1 MALSPD
7 AGLTL
12 QPARDH
18 GFHKVRVREVIKET
32 SDASS
37 FVLDVPPDLSGS
49 YSYEPGQFLTF
60 RCWINGEP
68 HLRCYSMSSSPG
80 VDDSM
85 FVTVKRVRDGVVS
98 NWMID
103 RLGVGDDIETT
114 LPSGIFGARTHT
126 GDVLAFA
133 GGSGITPILSIAKS
147 SLAAGTQK
155 VRIFY
160 ANRDVDSVIFRSALG
175 SLVDRHGGRIEVV
188 HHLDT
193 ELGMVDADEI
203 TAFAT
208 GWSEVDS
215 YLCGPGP
222 FMDLVERIL
231 LRLGADP
238 GSIHIERFTP
248 TESGDLPEP
257 QAVDIAPGQITIE
270 LDGRVEVAE
279 NRPGTTILQTA
290 RQLGMSPPYSCEA
303 GSCATCMA
311 RVLQGEVTMFMNN
324 ALTDEEVA
332 DGWVLTCQGVPS
344 TSSVRV
350 VYGWED

>member
-1 MALSPD
+1 
-7 AGLTL
+7 
-12 QPARDH
+12 
-18 GFHKVRVREVIKET
+18 
-32 SDASS
+32 
-37 FVLDVPPDLSGS
+37 
-49 YSYEPGQFLTF
+49 
-60 RCWINGEP
+60 
-68 HLRCYSMSSSPG
+68 MSSSPG

-103 RLGVGDDIETT
+103 RLGPGDDIETT
-114 LPSGIFGARTHT
+114 LPSGVFGGRTHD
-126 GDVLAFA
+126 GDILAFA

-147 SLAAGTQK
+147 VLAAGPQK

-160 ANRDVDSVIFRSALG
+160 ANREAGSVIFQSALE
-175 SLVDRHGGRIEVV
+175 SLIERHDGRIEVV

-193 ELGMVDADEI
+193 DLGIVDADEI
-203 TAFAT
+203 TAFA
-208 GWSEVDS
+208 GDCRKVDS

-222 FMDLVERIL
+222 FMDLVESL
-231 LRLGADP
+231 LLSAGADP

-248 TESGDLPEP
+248 AESGDLPDP
-257 QAVDIAPGQITIE
+257 PAADVVPGQVTIE
-270 LDGRVEVAE
+270 LDGRVEVTDIRA
-279 NRPGTTILQTA
+279 GTTILQTA

-311 RVLQGEVTMFMNN
+311 RVLEGEVRMYTNN

-344 TSSVRV
+344 ASSVRV